1 MEQTELKSLFDGY
14 MDCFERLDGPGAAA
28 YYSAPSFVVK
38 NGGMTRFGPDE
49 KSDYF
54 SGLME
59 SNAEAG
65 EHVWEIGEF
74 NLDLPAPNGAIAKVR
89 WIARRPDRTVIWDF
103 ADTYVLGDDGD
114 GWRILGDIVH
124 DSQ

>member
-1 MEQTELKSLFDGY
+1 MGDSEIRSFFDDY
-14 MDCFERLDGPGAAA
+14 LDCFDRLDGPAAAA

-38 NGGMTRFGPDE
+38 NGGITRFGPDE

-54 SGLME
+54 SALMA
-59 SNAEAG
+59 SNAEAS
-65 EHVWEIGEF
+65 EHVWEIADF
-74 NLDLPAPNGAIAKVR
+74 NVDLPAPNGAIATVR
-89 WIARRPDRTVIWDF
+89 WIVRRPDRSVIWDF
-103 ADTYVLGDDGD
+103 GDTYVLGHAAA